1 MSERDVTKLS
11 PRLRQELG
19 VVDESSQVEVIVELQ
34 PVEMPKAAS
43 RQERMAAMKEGFE
56 RELRPVAENII
67 EAGGQVLETA
77 WLNQTVRSRIPARE
91 VSHVAEHET
100 VTCIDLPHKLELD
113 SHPPT
118 HTRPAP

>member
-1 MSERDVTKLS
+1 MSERDVTKLT

-19 VVDESSQVEVIVELQ
+19 AVDESSQVEVIVELQ

-43 RQERMAAMKEGFE
+43 RQERMAAMREGFE
-56 RELRPVAENII
+56 RELRPVAEKII
-67 EAGGQVLETA
+67 EAGGEVLETA

-91 VSHVAEHET
+91 VLHVAEHET
-100 VTCIDLPHKLELD
+100 VSGIDLPRKLEPD
-113 SHPPT
+113 GQPPT